1 MRSVRIGEGAGYS
14 GAWIEP
20 AKELALY
27 GGLNYLV
34 FEALA
39 ERTIALRQM
48 EKARNPSLG
57 YDPFLEARMAAVL
70 KPCFEQGI
78 RIVTNMGGA
87 NPVAAGKKVI
97 ECAKRLGISPFRVA
111 VVEGDDVRDLVEAGK
126 YATLETG
133 ESIEKISDK
142 IVSANA
148 YLGAA
153 PVAEALDNGVTLVM
167 TGRVADPSLTLACLM
182 REFKWPSYDWPLL
195 GRGILA
201 GHLLECSG
209 QVTGGYF
216 ADPGYKDVT
225 GLARI
230 GYPIAEV
237 TESGDCTITKVP
249 GSGGTVTELTCKEQA
264 LYEVHDPSAYITPD
278 VVADFSHVTCTE
290 VAPDRVRVAGASG
303 RRFPDAL
310 KVSIGYRDG
319 YIGEGQIS
327 YGGPGALSRAQMAAE
342 ITRERFNIIGL
353 KSKELKFDF
362 IGLNSLYGP
371 AQPSPSNDPTE
382 VRLRVAARTE
392 TQEEASKVGNEIEA
406 LWLMGP
412 AGGGGAT
419 KQVKEI
425 LRIVSILMPRELIE
439 KRIKISV
446 IE

>member
-1 MRSVRIGEGAGYS
+1 
-14 GAWIEP
+14 
-20 AKELALY
+20 
-27 GGLNYLV
+27 
-34 FEALA
+34 
-39 ERTIALRQM
+39 
-48 EKARNPSLG
+48 
-57 YDPFLEARMAAVL
+57 MA
-70 KPCFEQGI
+70 
-78 RIVTNMGGA
+78 
-87 NPVAAGKKVI
+87 
-97 ECAKRLGISPFRVA
+97 
-111 VVEGDDVRDLVEAGK
+111 DL
-126 YATLETG
+126 
-133 ESIEKISDK
+133 
-142 IVSANA
+142 
-148 YLGAA
+148 
-153 PVAEALDNGVTLVM
+153 
-167 TGRVADPSLTLACLM
+167 
-182 REFKWPSYDWPLL
+182 
-195 GRGILA
+195 
-201 GHLLECSG
+201 
-209 QVTGGYF
+209 
-216 ADPGYKDVT
+216 
-225 GLARI
+225 
-230 GYPIAEV
+230 
-237 TESGDCTITKVP
+237 
-249 GSGGTVTELTCKEQA
+249 
-264 LYEVHDPSAYITPD
+264 
-278 VVADFSHVTCTE
+278 SHVTCTE

-362 IGLNSLYGP
+362 IGLNSLYCP